1 MPIDLGSGLVWW
13 DALKRCT
20 LQKILKCCAGFERKA
35 AFSDTFKGTISR
47 VYFASLLADAELPN
61 DRLIALGIV
70 SLEVVQ

>member
-1 MPIDLGSGLVWW
+1 VLPNRIEIGEVGC
-13 DALKRCT
+13 A
-20 LQKILKCCAGFERKA
+20 QKMHVAEDPQCSAGFERKA
-35 AFSDTFKGTISR
+35 AFSDTSKGTISR